1 MVFLFDEQYL
11 ALAGDTLSLEKKIKE
26 KDKRI
31 EKLEELL
38 EETKRAIT
46 EDIIFNHQGKM
57 SDSYNEILSKI
68 DEALKWK
75 TTNNYT

>member
-1 MVFLFDEQYL
+1 MVFFINEQYL
-11 ALAGDTLSLEKKIKE
+11 GLVGDNMSLEKKIKE

-31 EKLEELL
+31 KKLEELL

-68 DEALKWK
+68 DEALK
-75 TTNNYT
+75 